1 MRMQA
6 SSLVLGAV
14 LVAGSVG
21 AAAAQGVGAGEP
33 TTPNSSV
40 PNPSSP
46 AINDPNSPAASNR
59 GDPGTEPINPNTG
72 GPTMGQGT
80 NSPPTYH
87 IPEGTVGQGRRDPN
101 AQSTPAEPRQL
112 PDSANPNG
120 R

>member
-1 MRMQA
+1 MRKQA
-6 SSLVLGAV
+6 SSLVLAAV
-14 LVAGSVG
+14 LVAGPVG
-21 AAAAQGVGAGEP
+21 AAAAQGIGAGET
-33 TTPNSSV
+33 TTPNSNV
-40 PNPSSP
+40 TNPNSP

-72 GPTMGQGT
+72 GPAMGQGT
-80 NSPPTYH
+80 ASPPTYPM
-87 IPEGTVGQGRRDPN
+87 PEGTVGQGGRDPK